1 MSSMTHLM
9 DRLQVAVGEV
19 RGHLA
24 DSLLVGQ
31 GGLGRLLPGALHHEA
46 HQVVAA
52 DLLELHGLLLL
63 GLGLHHQQGDG
74 EQDRPEALGGLPE
87 LAARRHLV
95 GGLQPAG
102 EEDWFGLSSS

>member
-1 MSSMTHLM
+1 MHWLE
-9 DRLQVAVGEV
+9 VAVGEV

-24 DSLLVGQ
+24 HSLLVGQ

-46 HQVVAA
+46 DQVVAA

-74 EQDRPEALGGLPE
+74 QQDRPEPLGGFTE
-87 LAARRHLV
+87 LTAGRHLV
-95 GGLQPAG
+95 GGLQPER
-102 EEDWFGLSSS
+102 EEDRFRLSAN